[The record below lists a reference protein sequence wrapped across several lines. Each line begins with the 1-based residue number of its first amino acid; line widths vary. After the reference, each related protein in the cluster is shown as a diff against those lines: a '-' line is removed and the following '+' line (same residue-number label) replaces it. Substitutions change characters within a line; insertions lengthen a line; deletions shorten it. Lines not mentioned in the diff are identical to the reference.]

1 MVAAMPSPPAPPMDG
16 GMLAPD
22 PHAVPLDWQPEA
34 LQDGIIARKQPLLID
49 VTPLS
54 LSVETVGGYCDVLIP
69 ANSPVPC
76 DRTRIFLTA
85 ADRQTMVCVNVAQ
98 GESRRFHENTF
109 LGQCELTGLTPKPRG
124 EVRIAVTFEIDAD
137 GILNVSATDSETG
150 RATQARM
157 RLLGAATEDGVNA
170 MLARQA
176 AREVH

>member
-1 MVAAMPSPPAPPMDG
+1 
-16 GMLAPD
+16 MLAPD
-22 PHAVPLDWQPEA
+22 PHAVELDWQPQA

-85 ADRQTMVCVNVAQ
+85 ADRQTVVCVNVAQ

-109 LGQCELTGLTPKPRG
+109 LGQCELSGLMPKARG
-124 EVRIAVTFEIDAD
+124 EVSIAVTFEIDAD
-137 GILNVSATDSETG
+137 GILNVSATDTDTG

-157 RLLGAATEDGVNA
+157 RLLGAASEENMNA

-176 AREVH
+176 QREVH